1 MNNLR
6 ASRAALPAA
15 IVLFFAAGR
24 ADATLTFNNGS
35 FTNFTGGFGGAAS
48 QLGDSGTGGYTALT
62 GWTVGPGS
70 SGLLAF
76 LIASG
81 TADTTGSH
89 DVRFN
94 DTFNLWG
101 TNDGGLN
108 TIPASSPNG
117 GNYVALDA
125 DSTYSGSGISQQL
138 GGLVVGQK
146 YAVSFYWAAAQQLG
160 FDGATTESIQVGFGT
175 NTPQTTATYNLPN
188 HAFSGWMSQTFVF
201 TAKTTTDTLSFLAVG
216 GPNGLPP
223 FSLLDGITVTAVPEP
238 AAFALVGVGLLG
250 IPLFAKYLKKRPSEG
265 QDTKKAEPV

>member
-1 MNNLR
+1 MDMTNLR
-6 ASRAALPAA
+6 ASRAALPA

-24 ADATLTFNNGS
+24 ADATLS
-35 FTNFTGGFGGAAS
+35 FTNGDFSSFSNATTGLPS
-48 QLGDSGTGGYTALT
+48 QLGNSGTGGYTSLT
-62 GWTVGPGS
+62 GWNVGTGS
-70 SGLLAF
+70 TGLLAF

-108 TIPASSPNG
+108 AIPASSPNG

-125 DSTYSGSGISQQL
+125 DSTYSGTGISQKL

-146 YAVSFYWAAAQQLG
+146 YAVTFYWAAAQQLG

-175 NTPQTTATYNLPN
+175 NTPQSTATYNLAS

-223 FSLLDGITVTAVPEP
+223 FSLLDGVTVTAVPEP
-238 AAFALVGVGLLG
+238 AAFALVGLGLLS
-250 IPLFAKYLKKRPSEG
+250 IPWIRKLCKRRLP
-265 QDTKKAEPV
+265 